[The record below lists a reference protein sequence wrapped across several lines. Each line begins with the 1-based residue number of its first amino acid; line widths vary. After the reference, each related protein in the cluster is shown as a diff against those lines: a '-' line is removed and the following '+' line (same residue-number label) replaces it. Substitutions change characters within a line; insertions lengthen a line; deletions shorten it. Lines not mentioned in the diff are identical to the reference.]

1 MSRNKENNPLF
12 TTQRHGQAASLGHN
26 LPSED
31 FFTDSII
38 SSDSRIPSPSP
49 QKIKPMRP
57 RRAIG
62 NGKPLQATRD
72 LGNKAQRSSL
82 AEYTNSR
89 LSRLPQPSSPVA
101 LKRSSS
107 PRRTNDITTPPQSRD
122 GPPLNSPAAEF
133 SSPPHGLTD
142 TYQRIADEEDLAAT
156 ERDDSDE
163 DVEDDGD
170 DTLGSYLNAGPP
182 SDTGHAP
189 KAMSR
194 ASTPVQ
200 LAIDTDKENM
210 AEYPTE
216 SLSAPPTLD
225 FIQNEMT
232 DRVLAA
238 KLTPYAMDRVKDRAR
253 LARLRQ
259 NYVPIDFGNSPRRQS
274 NGSTGEHR
282 RNDLARIANRGP
294 ISFDNISAVKTNGT
308 GKAHSDTSI
317 DAPQKRAKAFSR
329 AYRKTAEKEEDDD
342 GSDTPPELRAREKI
356 VAFSKANRR
365 KGQQSENQRPQSPD
379 PGPKLVAFS
388 HAYGRPRPFGAPS
401 ELGGQQEGNGE
412 HNDTVTST
420 ASEPLPDVPPPLD
433 DGTKPRPDDKLQ
445 AARLF
450 LAKWRQ
456 ETAQKREEKKNQLGE
471 GDSSHI
477 DWAVA
482 AADVPLPSIEKS
494 STPQGTPPQSALQS
508 SVQKQRSV
516 DRFRKWDNDF
526 TGLSFQVSESPPV
539 RSRPNLNESL
549 TKKEIEQLSKQA
561 VTTNR
566 LDEIRFKDP
575 NVIVRKT
582 SRSFSPEERR
592 HFQPDPAVTHASD
605 AIVGPLDEGERIPD
619 TPVVV
624 YRSSSTNSENS
635 NGSQR
640 AAAESQRSLDHLQRL
655 ARAAS
660 TTPKASPPPQQ
671 PLDEV
676 HEDTTQ
682 DDILAAYEGEDE
694 TTDESPMNNQNGELG
709 LPAPKVLATPK
720 VTGAWTDTI
729 LPDTVK
735 TQKSMLRQ
743 PKYMQTPHVNAGA
756 WIDTPLPGGNSLP
769 APSMPETIE
778 EATEELT
785 NGEVLVE
792 ESPIQDHRAEATT
805 SDVPNQREAAPE
817 SRPSPERQVIL
828 PQSALSNVLNEAK
841 QKRLVSR
848 DIADARDDTLNLGDA
863 TIQSF
868 EDLLTDAAD
877 ITADLTSLIK
887 TNAEDE
893 AIIQRQLALAQTYDG
908 DSATA
913 EVAFIGHLTSRM
925 ERLMSNLHEAR
936 KGISRL
942 EQRVS
947 HSPSPPSPPPPTGK
961 QAQVQQSQALVAQDP
976 AQACVACGRNT
987 DIDLQQ
993 PHLHKHTH
1001 AHHILRTNRFL
1012 PMTYSTFT
1020 LPIQL
1025 LFYPRRKDR
1034 GEILPRPTWLGWV
1047 TLALWAWYITECV
1060 FAEMYAHPLYAE
1072 RYVWPTVPEPEFPF
1086 VLPTMLARWSQLDS
1100 FLPILGKVF
1109 VAIWRVVGMALGLT
1123 DGFVDDQSVLSGSG
1137 SGSGVGALSVNLA
1150 SATKAAMGAARSL
1163 VSAGQNP
1170 RDVDLSMMSDEFI

>member
-12 TTQRHGQAASLGHN
+12 TTQRHGAAASLGQN

-38 SSDSRIPSPSP
+38 SSDSRIPTPSP
-49 QKIKPMRP
+49 QKIKPVRP

-62 NGKPLQATRD
+62 TGRALQATKEV
-72 LGNKAQRSSL
+72 GNKVQRSSL

-89 LSRLPQPSSPVA
+89 LSGLPQPSSPLA
-101 LKRSSS
+101 LRRSSS
-107 PRRTNDITTPPQSRD
+107 PRRPNDVTTPPQSRD
-122 GPPLNSPAAEF
+122 GPPLMSPPADF
-133 SSPPHGLTD
+133 SSPPREMTD

-156 ERDDSDE
+156 EREGDSDE
-163 DVEDDGD
+163 DIENDGD

-182 SDTGHAP
+182 SDTGNAP
-189 KAMSR
+189 KATSR

-200 LAIDTDKENM
+200 LTIDTDKENM
-210 AEYPTE
+210 AEGQTE

-253 LARLRQ
+253 LAKLRQ
-259 NYVPIDFGNSPRRQS
+259 NHVPIDFGNSLRRQS

-282 RNDLARIANRGP
+282 RNDLARISNRGP
-294 ISFDNISAVKTNGT
+294 INFENVSATTTNGT

-317 DAPQKRAKAFSR
+317 DSTQKKVKAFSR
-329 AYRKTAEKEEDDD
+329 AYRKAAEKEDDD

-356 VAFSKANRR
+356 VAFSKAGRR
-365 KGQQSENQRPQSPD
+365 KGQQPEHERPQNPD
-379 PGPKLVAFS
+379 QGPKLVAFS
-388 HAYGRPRPFGAPS
+388 RANGVPRPFGVPS
-401 ELGGQQEGNGE
+401 ESDEQQKDNGE
-412 HNDTVTST
+412 PNDTVTST
-420 ASEPLPDVPPPLD
+420 ASEPLPDVPLPLD
-433 DGTKPRPDDKLQ
+433 DKAKLRPDDKLQ

-456 ETAQKREEKKNQLGE
+456 ETAQKREEKKNQLAE
-471 GDSSHI
+471 GDSSQI
-477 DWAVA
+477 AWAVA

-494 STPQGTPPQSALQS
+494 STPQGTPPRKALQS
-508 SVQKQRSV
+508 SVQKQRSI

-539 RSRPNLNESL
+539 RSRPNYSL
-549 TKKEIEQLSKQA
+549 TKREIEDLSKQA

-566 LDEIRFKDP
+566 LDEIRVKDP
-575 NVIVRKT
+575 NVILRKT
-582 SRSFSPEERR
+582 SRSFTPEERR
-592 HFQPDPAVTHASD
+592 QGPPDPAVTHTSD
-605 AIVGPLDEGERIPD
+605 PSVRPLDEGERIPD

-635 NGSQR
+635 SLSQR
-640 AAAESQRSLDHLQRL
+640 PAAESQRSLDHLQRL

-660 TTPKASPPPQQ
+660 TTPRASPPPQQ
-671 PLDEV
+671 PLEEV
-676 HEDTTQ
+676 HEEATQ
-682 DDILAAYEGEDE
+682 DDILAAYEGEVE
-694 TTDESPMNNQNGELG
+694 TTDEPSLIDQTDKLG
-709 LPAPKVLATPK
+709 LPTPRVLATPK

-735 TQKSMLRQ
+735 TQKSMPRQ
-743 PKYMQTPHVNAGA
+743 SKHLQTPHVNAGA
-756 WIDTPLPGGNSLP
+756 WIDTPLPSDGLLP

-785 NGEVLVE
+785 NGDFPQE
-792 ESPIQDHRAEATT
+792 ESPIEDRPAEATT
-805 SDVPNQREAAPE
+805 SDVPNHREAAPD
-817 SRPSPERQVIL
+817 SRPSPEEQVIL

-848 DIADARDDTLNLGDA
+848 DIADTGDDTLNLGDA

-893 AIIQRQLALAQTYDG
+893 AVKQRQLALAQAYDG
-908 DSATA
+908 DSTTA

-947 HSPSPPSPPPPTGK
+947 HSPSPPPSTGK
-961 QAQVQQSQALVAQDP
+961 QAQIQSQALVAQDP
-976 AQACVACGRNT
+976 TQPCVVCGRHS
-987 DIDLQQ
+987 DLQQ
-993 PHLHKHTH
+993 PHLHTNTH
-1001 AHHILRTNRFL
+1001 QIRTNGFL

-1020 LPIQL
+1020 IPIPL

-1034 GEILPRPTWLGWV
+1034 GEIFPRPTWLGWV
-1047 TLALWAWYITECV
+1047 TLALWAWYITECA

-1086 VLPTMLARWSQLDS
+1086 VLPTMLARWTHLDS
-1100 FLPILGKVF
+1100 FIPILAKVF

-1123 DGFVDDQSVLSGSG
+1123 DGFVDDPLSGSAFG
-1137 SGSGVGALSVNLA
+1137 SSGVSSVVA
-1150 SATKAAMGAARSL
+1150 SATKVAMGAAKSL
-1163 VSAGQNP
+1163 VSGQDP
-1170 RDVDLSMMSDEFI
+1170 GPDLSMMSDEFI